1 MARGGAKLSKA
12 QRARNREATARSLA
26 SRARKNAAAPSAN
39 PSGSAADS
47 IEKLRQDRAD
57 AACKLSAAKAESQ
70 RSKAAAKLATTAA
83 KRDKYNAERRIR
95 RLKTKLAE
103 RELNTTVVP
112 TSYPST
118 TFIPS
123 SFPAIASTST
133 PGTSTA
139 AESDTT
145 FTMLLRVPAVTTPAT
160 CVGQFAEGAEEAS
173 PPELRGQLRERPLK
187 HIFPYKTKGGMITE
201 DTRTMIC
208 ELVALGVP
216 HMKIKEA
223 SQIVLAAAGYA
234 TEGDF
239 DRHSISRIIREGYVA
254 AAMHVMWEVSEADS
268 WTGSADG
275 TGHKHIEHL
284 SHHMYT
290 TKVSKDPLSGS
301 VASSHTLLNL
311 GVRAVPGKT
320 S

>member
-1 MARGGAKLSKA
+1 MARGGTKLSKA

-83 KRDKYNAERRIR
+83 KRDKYNAEHRIR

-173 PPELRGQLRERPLK
+173 PPELRGQLRERLLK
-187 HIFPYKTKGGMITE
+187 HIFPYKTK
-201 DTRTMIC
+201 
-208 ELVALGVP
+208 
-216 HMKIKEA
+216 
-223 SQIVLAAAGYA
+223 
-234 TEGDF
+234 EGDF
-239 DRHSISRIIREGYVA
+239 DRHSISRIVREGYVA

-320 S
+320 SE